1 MNGGGG
7 FSGFYWVETR
17 YAVKHTIMHETV
29 FHHKQLSGSKSQR
42 SQDWKIL
49 L

>member
-1 MNGGGG
+1 MNAGGG

-17 YAVKHTIMHETV
+17 YAVKHTIMHEAA
-29 FHHKQLSGSKSQR
+29 FHHKELSGSKNQW
-42 SQDWKIL
+42 SQDWETL